1 MICSLTVR
9 VETFFVAPDERSA
22 GVDLVIQPDGTL
34 HCVYDEAIDLAAF
47 GQLTIS
53 RGSHVEPDSHGQWF
67 ADLAPVSGPRLG
79 PFVRRS
85 EALTAERSWLESQWL
100 TDGRRCCGHPG

>member
-1 MICSLTVR
+1 M
-9 VETFFVAPDERSA
+9 
-22 GVDLVIQPDGTL
+22 DLVIQPDGTL
-34 HCVYDEAIDLAAF
+34 HCVYDEAIDLTAL

-85 EALTAERSWLESQWL
+85 DALTAERSWLESQWL
-100 TDGRRCCGHPG
+100 TVGRCCGHSG

>member
-1 MICSLTVR
+1 MN
-9 VETFFVAPDERSA
+9 
-22 GVDLVIQPDGTL
+22 LVIQPDGTL
-34 HCVYDEAIDLAAF
+34 HCVYDEAIDLTAF

-53 RGSHVEPDSHGQWF
+53 RASQVEPESDGHWY

-85 EALTAERSWLESQWL
+85 DALTSERSWLELQWL
-100 TDGRRCCGHPG
+100 TVVAAMDIFSDAP